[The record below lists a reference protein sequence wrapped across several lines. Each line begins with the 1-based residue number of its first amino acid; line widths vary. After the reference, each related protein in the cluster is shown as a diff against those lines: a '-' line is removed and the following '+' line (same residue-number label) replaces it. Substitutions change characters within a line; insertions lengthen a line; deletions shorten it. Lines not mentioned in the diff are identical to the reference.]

1 MTDTPRPRIGVTAAR
16 GFRASAVACGI
27 RKTGNDVCLIVSDG
41 PATAACVFTRN
52 QVQAAP
58 IAACRESLRASG
70 GRARAIVVNA
80 GNANACTGEQGLVA
94 ARRTAQ
100 EAARILSV
108 PVHEVLVAS
117 TGVIGQQLPVEKLLA
132 GLPRAGAE
140 LSMEGSAAAARA
152 IMTTDLVP
160 KESGRMFVARG
171 GNVTIG
177 GMAKG
182 SGMIHPDM
190 ATTLAFVTTDAAVP
204 EGILGRCLRRA
215 TDLTFNRI
223 SVDGDT
229 STNDMIAILANGAS
243 GASIGEDEEPAFLE
257 ALTAVLLDL
266 ALMVAR
272 DGEGATKL
280 VAVTVAGAET
290 EAAAL
295 AVSRTIAGSL
305 LVKTAIHGC
314 DANWGRI
321 VAAAGRS
328 GVPIH
333 PERLTVRLGDVEV
346 LSPGYASTWS
356 EEDALKV
363 LKRDTVPIL
372 VDLGM
377 GTEQATTWTCDLTKG
392 YIDINA
398 SYRS

>member
-1 MTDTPRPRIGVTAAR
+1 MTTSETRPRVGVTAAR
-16 GFRASAVACGI
+16 GFRASAVECGI
-27 RKTGNDVCLIVSDG
+27 RKKGRDLALLVSDV

-58 IAACRESLRASG
+58 ILACRESLRLSG
-70 GRARAIVVNA
+70 GRARAVVINA
-80 GNANACTGEQGLVA
+80 GNANACTGEAGLLA
-94 ARRTAQ
+94 ARRTAV
-100 EAARILSV
+100 EAARLLDV
-108 PVHEVLVAS
+108 NVAEVLVAS

-132 GLPRAGAE
+132 GLPAATEQLAVAG
-140 LSMEGSAAAARA
+140 GDAAARA
-152 IMTTDLVP
+152 IMTTDLVQ
-160 KESGRMFVARG
+160 KESGRVFITRG
-171 GNVTIG
+171 GAVTIG

-190 ATTLAFVTTDAAVP
+190 ATTLAFVTTDAAVDADM
-204 EGILGRCLRRA
+204 LRRCLRRA

-229 STNDMIAILANGAS
+229 STNDMIALLANGAS

-257 ALTAVLLDL
+257 ALTAVLHEL
-266 ALMVAR
+266 ALAVAR

-280 VAVTVAGAET
+280 ITVTVTGAET
-290 EAAAL
+290 EPAAL
-295 AVSRTIAGSL
+295 QVARTIAGSA

-321 VAAAGRS
+321 VAAVGRA
-328 GVPIH
+328 GVPVH
-333 PERLTVRLGDVEV
+333 PERFTVKLGAVEV
-346 LSPGYASTWS
+346 LSPCYRSSFS

-363 LKRDTVPIL
+363 LQERQVEIS

-377 GTEQATTWTCDLTKG
+377 GSESASVWTCDLTKG

-398 SYRS
+398 SYR

>member
-1 MTDTPRPRIGVTAAR
+1 MTGEQRPQIGVTAAR

-27 RKTGNDVCLIVSDG
+27 RKKGNDVCVIVSDV

-58 IAACRESLRASG
+58 LAACRESLQASG
-70 GRARAIVVNA
+70 GHARAIVVNA

-94 ARRTAQ
+94 ARRTAA
-100 EAARILSV
+100 EAARLLGLQA
-108 PVHEVLVAS
+108 HEVLVAS

-132 GLPRAGAE
+132 GLPQAVADLSVAG
-140 LSMEGSAAAARA
+140 GVAAAKA
-152 IMTTDLVP
+152 IMTTDIVAKEAGRVLVT
-160 KESGRMFVARG
+160 RG
-171 GNVTIG
+171 GPVTIG

-190 ATTLAFVTTDAAVP
+190 ATTLAFVTTDAVVP
-204 EGILGRCLRRA
+204 EDMLARCLRRA

-229 STNDMIAILANGAS
+229 STNDMIAILANGAT
-243 GASIGEDEEPAFLE
+243 GTPIGEAEEPAFLE
-257 ALTAVLLDL
+257 TLTAMLLDL

-295 AVSRTIAGSL
+295 QVSRTIAGSL

-321 VAAAGRS
+321 VAAVGRS
-328 GVPIH
+328 GIAIH
-333 PERLTVRLGDVEV
+333 PERLRVHLGHVEV
-346 LSPGYASTWS
+346 LSPFYRSEWS
-356 EEDALKV
+356 EEAALRV
-363 LKRDTVPIL
+363 LQGDTVPIV

-377 GTEQATTWTCDLTKG
+377 GSEQATTWTCDLTKG